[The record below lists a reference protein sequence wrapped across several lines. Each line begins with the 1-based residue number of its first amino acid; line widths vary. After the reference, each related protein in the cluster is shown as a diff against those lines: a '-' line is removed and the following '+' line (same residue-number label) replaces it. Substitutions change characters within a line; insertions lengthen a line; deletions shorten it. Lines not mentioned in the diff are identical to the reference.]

1 MPAGVDPLYARQI
14 GQAIA
19 TVRRARGMT
28 QEDLRLGVGNSK
40 NAVSNWERGVSVPT
54 LQNLRELCRVLRV
67 PPERLMGLN
76 GAARRER
83 RAQVAVDAE
92 ALAGSLGTLRRTAE
106 RAAPD
111 LIGALREAE
120 REARRISAAG

>member
-1 MPAGVDPLYARQI
+1 MPAGVDPQYARQI

-19 TVRRARGMT
+19 ALRRARGMT

-54 LQNLRELCRVLRV
+54 VQNLRELCRVLRV
-67 PPERLMGLN
+67 PPDQLLGLN
-76 GAARRER
+76 GAGRRDEPR
-83 RAQVAVDAE
+83 QRAVDAQ
-92 ALAGSLGTLRRTAE
+92 ALAGRLATLRRSAE

-120 REARRISAAG
+120 REARRLGAAE